1 MDGLTDGIDGNDKN
15 VGTVGTDGKI
25 ATDLMQSVTGNFI
38 SWFFMWVD
46 R

>member
-1 MDGLTDGIDGNDKN
+1 MDGLTDGIDGND
-15 VGTVGTDGKI
+15 GTDGTDGKI